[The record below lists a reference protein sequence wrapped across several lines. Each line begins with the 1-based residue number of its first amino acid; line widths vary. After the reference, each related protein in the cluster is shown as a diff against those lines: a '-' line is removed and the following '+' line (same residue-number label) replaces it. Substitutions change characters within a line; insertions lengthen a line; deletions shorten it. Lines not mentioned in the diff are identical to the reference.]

1 MGNKG
6 SKTAAPNQSNKKSG
20 SNPSPHSAI
29 RNSAVITR
37 STRSPSDP
45 KKKVHITADAND
57 DADANDEPPPS
68 VSTTNWKKIL
78 SSPVKDFDAPSVESI
93 EDTATVHDC
102 LQKLKDLGYR
112 SIPVADGNN
121 KCIGLVDLLDMSALL
136 LQIFHDDYPKPNFQ
150 DEEHLKKVLEKVKKT
165 FFKTPIKQVM
175 NISKRNEYKPVNADT
190 LFGSDEVLGRL
201 ASGTHRIPVI
211 DGDKQIINYITQGR
225 VIELVAENINH
236 FKNKMEK
243 TIVDMGIGLRE
254 VVTINEDQN
263 AIEAFIKMQQNRVSG
278 IAVVDAD
285 NKLIGSLSVSDLKY
299 ILVDEIFFG
308 LSESAMDFVAHCRQ
322 QNTREFSP
330 SISVDKN
337 TTLERIV
344 GKFAKTHVQRFY
356 IVDENK
362 HPIGVFSITEALKAA
377 TS

>member
-1 MGNKG
+1 M
-6 SKTAAPNQSNKKSG
+6 
-20 SNPSPHSAI
+20 
-29 RNSAVITR
+29 
-37 STRSPSDP
+37 
-45 KKKVHITADAND
+45 
-57 DADANDEPPPS
+57 
-68 VSTTNWKKIL
+68 
-78 SSPVKDFDAPSVESI
+78 PVV
-93 EDTATVHDC
+93 
-102 LQKLKDLGYR
+102 
-112 SIPVADGNN
+112 DGND
-121 KCIGLVDLLDMSALL
+121 KCIGLVDLLDISALL
-136 LQIFHDDYPKPNFQ
+136 LQIFHDDDPKPNFQ

-175 NISKRNEYKPVNADT
+175 NISKRNDYKPVNADT
-190 LFGSDEVLGRL
+190 LFSSEDVLGRL

-211 DGDKQIINYITQGR
+211 DGDKHIINYITQGH

-243 TIVDMGIGLRE
+243 TVANMGIGLRE
-254 VVTINEDQN
+254 VITINEDQN
-263 AIEAFIKMQQNRVSG
+263 AIEAFIKMHQNKVSG

-308 LSESAMDFVAHCRQ
+308 LAESAMDFVAHCRQ
-322 QNTREFSP
+322 QNMKEFSP

-344 GKFAKTHVQRFY
+344 GKFAKTHVQRFF

-362 HPIGVFSITEALKAA
+362 HLIGVFSITEALKAA

>member
-20 SNPSPHSAI
+20 SNSSTPHSAI
-29 RNSAVITR
+29 RNSAVLTR

-45 KKKVHITADAND
+45 KKKVHITADSND

-68 VSTTNWKKIL
+68 VSTANWKKLL

-93 EDTATVHDC
+93 DDTATVHDC

-112 SIPVADGNN
+112 SMPVVDGNN

-175 NISKRNEYKPVNADT
+175 NISKRNEYKPVNADA

-225 VIELVAENINH
+225 VIEIVAENINH

-243 TIVDMGIGLRE
+243 TIVVMGIGIRE

-263 AIEAFIKMQQNRVSG
+263 AIEAFIKN
-278 IAVVDAD
+278 
-285 NKLIGSLSVSDLKY
+285 
-299 ILVDEIFFG
+299 
-308 LSESAMDFVAHCRQ
+308 
-322 QNTREFSP
+322 
-330 SISVDKN
+330 
-337 TTLERIV
+337 
-344 GKFAKTHVQRFY
+344 
-356 IVDENK
+356 
-362 HPIGVFSITEALKAA
+362 A
-377 TS
+377 TK